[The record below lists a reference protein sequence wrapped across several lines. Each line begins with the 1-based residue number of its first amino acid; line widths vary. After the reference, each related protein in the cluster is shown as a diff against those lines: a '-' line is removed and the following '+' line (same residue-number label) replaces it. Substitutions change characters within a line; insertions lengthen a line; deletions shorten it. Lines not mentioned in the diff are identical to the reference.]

1 MASIHQ
7 KPTGIY
13 YVTFRF
19 PINEKPKQFN
29 RSLKTQ
35 SKKIASAR
43 CVEIEETIVLIETG
57 RISISDGMTEKE
69 IGNFILSGGKLTAK
83 PTAIKS
89 IKLETLWNEYAEKY
103 AVGKEPSSI
112 DTEKTHM
119 NNLVL
124 FMGNIA
130 IQSITTDKLQKYVK
144 DRMNPPTNFKNKPV
158 APRTI
163 GKEIQTFNFLWGVAQ
178 RIGYI
183 SKEKESPAKDV
194 ILPKGKAKKPFAA
207 WEQID
212 EIVKHLTD
220 EKEIKEEWDC
230 LFLRESELEELLK
243 FVKENARHNF
253 IHPAFCFA
261 IYTGARR
268 SEIMRSEISDFDFK
282 NKRVQIRQK
291 KKDRT
296 QSLSYRQIRIHPK
309 LTEVMKDYFKNNHV
323 GGKFTIATLPDP
335 KLSKARI
342 VAVKPKPLSKDQMRQ
357 AFERTLKNSKWEVLK
372 GWHVFRHSFCSNL
385 AQRGK
390 PEAAIAS
397 CMGHKPNS
405 EVTEQYRHLF
415 PEDMNDAMDD
425 LFT

>member
-7 KPTGIY
+7 KPTGTF

-19 PINEKPKQFN
+19 PIDGKPKQFN

-43 CVEIEETIVLIETG
+43 CVEIEETIAFIEAG
-57 RISISDGMTEKE
+57 RIPISDGMTEKE
-69 IGNFILSGGKLTAK
+69 LGNFILSGGKLTAK

-89 IKLETLWNEYAEKY
+89 VKLESLWNEYAEKY
-103 AVGKEPSSI
+103 AVGKELSSV
-112 DTEKTHM
+112 DTEKTHK

-124 FMGNIA
+124 FMGNVA

-144 DRMNPPTNFKNKPV
+144 DRLNPPKKFKNNPV
-158 APRTI
+158 SPKTI

-194 ILPKGKAKKPFAA
+194 ILPKGKAKKPFAT

-212 EIVKHLTD
+212 AIVQHLTD

-230 LFLRESELEELLK
+230 LFLRELELEELLR
-243 FVKENARHNF
+243 FVKENARHNY
-253 IHPAFCFA
+253 IYPAFCFA

-291 KKDRT
+291 KKDRSR
-296 QSLSYRQIRIHPK
+296 SLSYRQIRIHPK
-309 LTEVMKDYFKNNHV
+309 LSNVMNDYFKNSHA
-323 GGKFTIATLPDP
+323 GGKFTIASVTDP
-335 KLSKARI
+335 ALSKGKI
-342 VAVKPKPLSKDQMRQ
+342 FAVKPKPLTKDQMRQ

-385 AQRGK
+385 ARRGK
-390 PEAAIAS
+390 PEAVIAT

-415 PEDMNDAMDD
+415 PEDMTDAMDD
-425 LFT
+425 LFS